1 MKKTL
6 GILVLIA
13 MSCGAQD
20 TLNEYIVYKQTSL
33 TSAAETVTIQQPTT
47 PVMTIVG
54 EVASV
59 YCSVACDAI
68 VTQLGT
74 AASTTTLPTIPLN
87 GGQASSAVAF
97 SASNTSGGT
106 VLNTIAVGAGA
117 TQTIDLSRLY
127 VSRGS
132 QLNFSIGTSSITGT
146 TRITVQWQEKR

>member
-6 GILVLIA
+6 GILALIA

-20 TLNEYIVYKQTSL
+20 TLNEYIVFKETSL
-33 TSAAETVTIQQPTT
+33 SSSTEKVTIQQPSS

-59 YCSVACDAI
+59 YCSVACNAT

-74 AASTTTLPTIPLN
+74 AATATTLTTIPLN

-97 SASNTSGGT
+97 SGSNSSGGT
-106 VLNTIAVGAGA
+106 VLNTIAIGAGV

-127 VSRGS
+127 IGKGS
-132 QLNFSIGTSSITGT
+132 GSNFSIGTDSITGT
-146 TRITVQWQEKR
+146 ARITVQWREVR